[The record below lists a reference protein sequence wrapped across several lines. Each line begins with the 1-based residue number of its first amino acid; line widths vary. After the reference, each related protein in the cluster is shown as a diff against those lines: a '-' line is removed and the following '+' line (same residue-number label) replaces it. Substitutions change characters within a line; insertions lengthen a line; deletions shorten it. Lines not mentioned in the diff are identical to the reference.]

1 MAIQNDP
8 SLLSINFFKR
18 RTIAGDKLMNL
29 GLSSLEKCLIIMFLI
44 ILYRLRLLIF
54 LLNKIIFQKLILLK
68 LILKDHNIEF

>member
-29 GLSSLEKCLIIMFLI
+29 GLSSLE
-44 ILYRLRLLIF
+44 
-54 LLNKIIFQKLILLK
+54 
-68 LILKDHNIEF
+68 NI